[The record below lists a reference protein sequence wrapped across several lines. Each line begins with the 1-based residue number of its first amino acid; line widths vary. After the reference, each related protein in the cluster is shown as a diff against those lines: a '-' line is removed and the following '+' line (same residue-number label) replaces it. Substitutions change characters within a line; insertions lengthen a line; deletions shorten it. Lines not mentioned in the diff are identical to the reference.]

1 MAYFVLNIDYQ
12 SNTVIIAELVLRFRH
27 KPVPKA
33 FQQFQD
39 SNVINTMKVI
49 YLFSALAL
57 IFILFQ
63 SFKSFSTSSIE
74 TQKYRVVKKEDGFE
88 IRFYPKATFATIRSS
103 GSNYKQVASGGFRK
117 LAGYIFGGNDQNKS
131 IAMTAP
137 VRMEMS
143 EKGSA
148 MSFVMPE
155 KYDMASLPKPKDAT
169 VEIKQSEPVYAAV
182 ITFGGYAND
191 EKINDYNNKL
201 VALLEKKKIKII
213 GRFNFL
219 GYNAPF
225 QFIGRKNEI
234 SIPIEWKE

>member
-1 MAYFVLNIDYQ
+1 
-12 SNTVIIAELVLRFRH
+12 
-27 KPVPKA
+27 
-33 FQQFQD
+33 
-39 SNVINTMKVI
+39 MKII
-49 YLFSALAL
+49 YLILAL
-57 IFILFQ
+57 TIIFIVFQ
-63 SFKSFSTSSIE
+63 SFRSFSTSSIE
-74 TQKYRVVKKEDGFE
+74 TQKYRVVKKEEGFE
-88 IRFYPKATFATIRSS
+88 IRFYPKATFATIRST
-103 GSNYKQVASGGFRK
+103 GANYKQVSSSGFRK

-169 VEIKQSEPVYAAV
+169 IEIKQSEAVYTAV
-182 ITFGGYAND
+182 IAFSGYAND
-191 EKINDYNNKL
+191 EKINNYTNQL
-201 VALLEKKKIKII
+201 VALLQKKNIKII
-213 GRFNFL
+213 GGYNFL

>member
-1 MAYFVLNIDYQ
+1 
-12 SNTVIIAELVLRFRH
+12 
-27 KPVPKA
+27 
-33 FQQFQD
+33 
-39 SNVINTMKVI
+39 MKVI
-49 YLFSALAL
+49 YLLSALAI
-57 IFILFQ
+57 IFIVFQ
-63 SFKSFSTSSIE
+63 SFKNFSTSSIE

>member
-1 MAYFVLNIDYQ
+1 MN
-12 SNTVIIAELVLRFRH
+12 S
-27 KPVPKA
+27 
-33 FQQFQD
+33 
-39 SNVINTMKVI
+39 MKMF
-49 YLFSALAL
+49 YLFLALAI
-57 IFILFQ
+57 IFIVFQ
-63 SFKSFSTSSIE
+63 SFKKFSVSSIE

-88 IRFYPKATFATIRSS
+88 IRFYPKATFATIRSN
-103 GSNYKQVASGGFRK
+103 GTNYKQVASSGFRK

-155 KYDMASLPKPKDAT
+155 KYDMATLPKPKDAT
-169 VEIKQSEPVYAAV
+169 VEIKQSEEVYAAV

-191 EKINDYNNKL
+191 EKINDYTHKL
-201 VALLEKKKIKII
+201 VALLQKKNIKII
-213 GRFNFL
+213 GGFNFL
-219 GYNAPF
+219 GYNAPYD
-225 QFIGRKNEI
+225 FIGRKNEI

>member
-1 MAYFVLNIDYQ
+1 M
-12 SNTVIIAELVLRFRH
+12 
-27 KPVPKA
+27 KA
-33 FQQFQD
+33 L
-39 SNVINTMKVI
+39 
-49 YLFSALAL
+49 YLILALTL

-63 SFKSFSTSSIE
+63 SFRSFTASSIE

-103 GSNYKQVASGGFRK
+103 GTNYKQVSSGGFRK

-137 VRMEMS
+137 VRIEMS

-148 MSFVMPE
+148 MCFVMPD

-182 ITFGGYAND
+182 IAFGGYAND

-201 VALLEKKKIKII
+201 VALLNKKNIKII
-213 GRFNFL
+213 GQFNFL

>member
-1 MAYFVLNIDYQ
+1 VERSGADNPHVL
-12 SNTVIIAELVLRFRH
+12 
-27 KPVPKA
+27 
-33 FQQFQD
+33 QQFQV
-39 SNVINTMKVI
+39 SNVIINMKVI
-49 YLFSALAL
+49 YLLSALAL
-57 IFILFQ
+57 IFIVFQ

-117 LAGYIFGGNDQNKS
+117 LAGYIFGGNDQNRS

-191 EKINDYNNKL
+191 EKINDYSNKL

>member
-1 MAYFVLNIDYQ
+1 MKHWIYVARLWVNNPYSLKHF
-12 SNTVIIAELVLRFRH
+12 
-27 KPVPKA
+27 PVTY
-33 FQQFQD
+33 
-39 SNVINTMKVI
+39 VINTMKAI
-49 YLFSALAL
+49 YLLSALAL
-57 IFILFQ
+57 IFIVFQ
-63 SFKSFSTSSIE
+63 SFRSFSASNIE

-103 GSNYKQVASGGFRK
+103 GANYKQVASSGFRK

-155 KYDMASLPKPKDAT
+155 KYDMATLPKPKDAT

-182 ITFGGYAND
+182 IAFGGYAND
-191 EKINDYNNKL
+191 EKINDYSNKL
-201 VALLEKKKIKII
+201 VALLEKKKIKIT

>member
-1 MAYFVLNIDYQ
+1 
-12 SNTVIIAELVLRFRH
+12 
-27 KPVPKA
+27 
-33 FQQFQD
+33 
-39 SNVINTMKVI
+39 MKVI
-49 YLFSALAL
+49 YLFSALAI
-57 IFILFQ
+57 IFIVFQ

-182 ITFGGYAND
+182 ITFRGYAND

>member
-1 MAYFVLNIDYQ
+1 
-12 SNTVIIAELVLRFRH
+12 
-27 KPVPKA
+27 
-33 FQQFQD
+33 
-39 SNVINTMKVI
+39 MKLF
-49 YLFSALAL
+49 YLLSALAL
-57 IFILFQ
+57 IFIVFQ
-63 SFKSFSTSSIE
+63 SFRSFSASSIE
-74 TQKYRVVKKEDGFE
+74 TQKYRLVKKEDGFE
-88 IRFYPKATFATIRSS
+88 IRFYPIATFATIRSS

-201 VALLEKKKIKII
+201 VALLKKKNIKII